1 MAKPLIKPSHRGMLH
16 DDLGI
21 PRGQK
26 IPHAKLLEALHHGDE
41 AVRKRAQFALNF
53 NRSSTRKAKRS
64 SGQKVRDYLRSP
76 KF

>member
-1 MAKPLIKPSHRGMLH
+1 MAKSLIKPSHRGLLH

-21 PRGQK
+21 PRGEK

-53 NRSSTRKAKRS
+53 NRKSKRS

>member
-1 MAKPLIKPSHRGMLH
+1 MSNSLIKKSHAGLLH
-16 DDLGI
+16 DDLNV
-21 PRGQK
+21 PRGEK
-26 IPHAKLLEALHHGDE
+26 IPHAKLLEALHHGDT

-64 SGQKVRDYLRSP
+64 SAQKVRDYLHSP